1 MCVCVCVCVCVLVH
15 HRGVSI
21 SSQPVYWTE
30 LVILDAD
37 SVLVYLLLQLLCIV
51 SVQVSV
57 FVLGGVGRRELFR
70 SSMDICPQ
78 L

>member
-1 MCVCVCVCVCVLVH
+1 MYVCVCVYCK
-15 HRGVSI
+15 GVTI

-37 SVLVYLLLQLLCIV
+37 SVSLYLLYLQLPGSI
-51 SVQVSV
+51 SARVSV
-57 FVLGGVGRRELFR
+57 FTLGGVGRRWVLR
-70 SSMDICPQ
+70 GSIDICLQ